1 MKKIISDI
9 NVDDFVINNTVSNS
23 QNYSY
28 NTSHQNNKIKEKIDD
43 YNVENLNTNSSS
55 INNSDVDSIDI
66 AEDALNWMIHFK
78 DKVEDVYDKT
88 SSFVVNTFD
97 KIRSGWEAFFS
108 NKKNDNNSSTNN
120 SIGSYNGEKESLA
133 WIIDLKNTIDA
144 TKDRVGAY
152 LTEKFDNLENVWD
165 KYSNNY
171 IHNAEIAS
179 NAEIYELNNGNDVK
193 E

>member
-9 NVDDFVINNTVSNS
+9 NVDDFVINNTVSKS

-28 NTSHQNNKIKEKIDD
+28 NTSHQNNKIKENIDD

-66 AEDALNWMIHFK
+66 DEDALNWMIHFK
-78 DKVEDVYDKT
+78 DRLEDAYDKT
-88 SSFVVNTFD
+88 SGFVVNTFD
-97 KIRSGWEAFFS
+97 KIRSGWESFFS
-108 NKKNDNNSSTNN
+108 NKTNDDNSSTNT
-120 SIGSYNGEKESLA
+120 SIGSYDGEKESLA
-133 WIIDLKNTIDA
+133 WIIDLKNKIEDA
-144 TKDRVGAY
+144 KDRVGAY
-152 LTEKFDNLENVWD
+152 LVEKFDNLENVWD

-179 NAEIYELNNGNDVK
+179 NAEIYEVNNGNDVK